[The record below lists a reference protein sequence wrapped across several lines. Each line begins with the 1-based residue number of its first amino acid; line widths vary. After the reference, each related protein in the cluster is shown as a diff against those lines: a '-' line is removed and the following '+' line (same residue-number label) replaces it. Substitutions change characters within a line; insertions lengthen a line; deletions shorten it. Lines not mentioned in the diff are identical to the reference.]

1 MGTRGRIRTCGGAL
15 NRRLRCRFATLVSE
29 PLDRLERSSPGY
41 GPGTSPS
48 TLERQCTAAV
58 LLDNKL
64 GTLRGFPNPPAKD
77 FARQAELRPRETPTC
92 RRATRGLPARFA
104 RMLLER
110 LLPSSRSTA
119 SRLIKPMLF
128 ETLAPC
134 EADLLEQ
141 HQEVA
146 PVAGVGI
153 EPTGA
158 GL

>member
-1 MGTRGRIRTCGGAL
+1 
-15 NRRLRCRFATLVSE
+15 
-29 PLDRLERSSPGY
+29 
-41 GPGTSPS
+41 
-48 TLERQCTAAV
+48 
-58 LLDNKL
+58 
-64 GTLRGFPNPPAKD
+64 
-77 FARQAELRPRETPTC
+77 
-92 RRATRGLPARFA
+92 
-104 RMLLER
+104 MLLER

-119 SRLIKPMLF
+119 SRPIKPMLF

>member
-1 MGTRGRIRTCGGAL
+1 MHGGRPTR
-15 NRRLRCRFATLVSE
+15 
-29 PLDRLERSSPGY
+29 
-41 GPGTSPS
+41 
-48 TLERQCTAAV
+48 
-58 LLDNKL
+58 
-64 GTLRGFPNPPAKD
+64 
-77 FARQAELRPRETPTC
+77 RPPTC

-153 EPTGA
+153 EPTGPAYEA
-158 GL
+158 GLGASTRPAKQPL